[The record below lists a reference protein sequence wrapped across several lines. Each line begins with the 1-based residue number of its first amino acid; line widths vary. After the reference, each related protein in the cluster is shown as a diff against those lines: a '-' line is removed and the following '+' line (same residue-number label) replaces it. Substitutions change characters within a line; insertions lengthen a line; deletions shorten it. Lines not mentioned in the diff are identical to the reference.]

1 MRLSIGGLWHEL
13 CSFTTERSIT
23 FVDWR
28 LVRTHRMRQSR
39 FVPVL
44 VFFLLW
50 DRLMEARPHLSL
62 TSHFLHL
69 SPQQGIPY
77 KLVCAL
83 ILWWILGSLL
93 TTELYLANS
102 APSAYIE
109 LWASSKYDGELG
121 VFDYSQAQAEVYGR
135 VAAVGLDAPLGEDE
149 QEFELEK
156 VSEIASGYCD
166 ASDSNNAILL
176 SDGDQINFQN
186 LKCAYAEKDD
196 SVQIGDTHVLFVTAR
211 RDTYVARRPMTNEV
225 SDDSCDAVSFEAVG
239 MGEFCDGDDESVSF
253 RIAFGSCF
261 CERADSRFVAAAEH
275 LTFSASHAYESRFKS
290 GVADVTHVRVG
301 EDEESILATFG
312 KGEDVKIPIVKM
324 LQWLDVDLDSANEE
338 EVSKR
343 VAGVRVEASFQYYNF
358 HQAPGL
364 EERVSLDEG
373 PMVCIITLE
382 IAKDGDAVVGGGGG
396 KSESHSGSN
405 LGWFHTYAPL
415 GFRDGFDKAPTLGK
429 KHKSLG
435 HTKDLGTNKK
445 DSEFTSRLDQEQLFY
460 LLKKPDGTEAYVV
473 RRQDGVRISV
483 GSGGVISR
491 LDFALLLETFVQAFL
506 LLSFSNILMKFVAY
520 TLLGMKSRVY
530 KEFGE
535 HEVQYEREYARFAVQ
550 SIVASHAFERL
561 DVDNSGTIT
570 ESELVDALRLAQ
582 GPNGKNDENDLRTLA
597 AYIIACGD
605 VDGDEAGDGNADG
618 EISVTEWFD
627 LFGSG
632 HADSQSIRDNLRSL
646 GVTEMNALKRSLSE
660 AEKLK
665 GGNDGRKSPGAGN
678 LFGSKTL
685 RRGLA
690 TSGFL
695 RSVSGMEQT
704 VAEAE
709 EQKKENGGYGSTEP

>member
-1 MRLSIGGLWHEL
+1 
-13 CSFTTERSIT
+13 
-23 FVDWR
+23 
-28 LVRTHRMRQSR
+28 
-39 FVPVL
+39 
-44 VFFLLW
+44 
-50 DRLMEARPHLSL
+50 MEARPHLSL

-520 TLLGMKSRVY
+520 TLLGMNSRVY

>member
-1 MRLSIGGLWHEL
+1 
-13 CSFTTERSIT
+13 
-23 FVDWR
+23 
-28 LVRTHRMRQSR
+28 
-39 FVPVL
+39 
-44 VFFLLW
+44 
-50 DRLMEARPHLSL
+50 MEARPHLSL

-373 PMVCIITLE
+373 SMVCIITLE

>member
-1 MRLSIGGLWHEL
+1 
-13 CSFTTERSIT
+13 
-23 FVDWR
+23 
-28 LVRTHRMRQSR
+28 
-39 FVPVL
+39 
-44 VFFLLW
+44 
-50 DRLMEARPHLSL
+50 MEARPHLSL

-211 RDTYVARRPMTNEV
+211 RDTYVARRPMNNEV

>member
-1 MRLSIGGLWHEL
+1 
-13 CSFTTERSIT
+13 
-23 FVDWR
+23 
-28 LVRTHRMRQSR
+28 
-39 FVPVL
+39 
-44 VFFLLW
+44 
-50 DRLMEARPHLSL
+50 
-62 TSHFLHL
+62 
-69 SPQQGIPY
+69 
-77 KLVCAL
+77 
-83 ILWWILGSLL
+83 
-93 TTELYLANS
+93 
-102 APSAYIE
+102 
-109 LWASSKYDGELG
+109 
-121 VFDYSQAQAEVYGR
+121 
-135 VAAVGLDAPLGEDE
+135 
-149 QEFELEK
+149 
-156 VSEIASGYCD
+156 
-166 ASDSNNAILL
+166 
-176 SDGDQINFQN
+176 
-186 LKCAYAEKDD
+186 
-196 SVQIGDTHVLFVTAR
+196 
-211 RDTYVARRPMTNEV
+211 
-225 SDDSCDAVSFEAVG
+225 
-239 MGEFCDGDDESVSF
+239 
-253 RIAFGSCF
+253 
-261 CERADSRFVAAAEH
+261 
-275 LTFSASHAYESRFKS
+275 
-290 GVADVTHVRVG
+290 VG

-312 KGEDVKIPIVKM
+312 KGEEVKIPIVKM

-396 KSESHSGSN
+396 ESESHSGSN

-435 HTKDLGTNKK
+435 HTKDLGTTKK

-582 GPNGKNDENDLRTLA
+582 GPNGKNDENDLSTLA

-709 EQKKENGGYGSTEP
+709 EQKKEYGGYGSTEP

>member
-1 MRLSIGGLWHEL
+1 
-13 CSFTTERSIT
+13 
-23 FVDWR
+23 
-28 LVRTHRMRQSR
+28 
-39 FVPVL
+39 
-44 VFFLLW
+44 
-50 DRLMEARPHLSL
+50 MEARPHLSL

-211 RDTYVARRPMTNEV
+211 RDTYVARRPMNNEV

-445 DSEFTSRLDQEQLFY
+445 DSEFTSRLAGPGAVVLSV
-460 LLKKPDGTEAYVV
+460 KKT
-473 RRQDGVRISV
+473 RRHGGVRGAAAGRGADQRRV
-483 GSGGVISR
+483 GRRHFAAGFRPPPGNVRPGVS
-491 LDFALLLETFVQAFL
+491 FVEFLEHPDEVRGVH
-506 LLSFSNILMKFVAY
+506 VA
-520 TLLGMKSRVY
+520 GD
-530 KEFGE
+530 
-535 HEVQYEREYARFAVQ
+535 EVQGVQGVRGARGAVRAR
-550 SIVASHAFERL
+550 VRAVRDA
-561 DVDNSGTIT
+561 VD
-570 ESELVDALRLAQ
+570 R
-582 GPNGKNDENDLRTLA
+582 
-597 AYIIACGD
+597 
-605 VDGDEAGDGNADG
+605 G
-618 EISVTEWFD
+618 EPRV
-627 LFGSG
+627 
-632 HADSQSIRDNLRSL
+632 
-646 GVTEMNALKRSLSE
+646 
-660 AEKLK
+660 
-665 GGNDGRKSPGAGN
+665 
-678 LFGSKTL
+678 
-685 RRGLA
+685 
-690 TSGFL
+690 
-695 RSVSGMEQT
+695 
-704 VAEAE
+704 
-709 EQKKENGGYGSTEP
+709 

>member
-1 MRLSIGGLWHEL
+1 
-13 CSFTTERSIT
+13 
-23 FVDWR
+23 
-28 LVRTHRMRQSR
+28 
-39 FVPVL
+39 
-44 VFFLLW
+44 
-50 DRLMEARPHLSL
+50 MEARPHLSL

-312 KGEDVKIPIVKM
+312 KGEEVKIPIVKM

>member
-1 MRLSIGGLWHEL
+1 
-13 CSFTTERSIT
+13 
-23 FVDWR
+23 
-28 LVRTHRMRQSR
+28 
-39 FVPVL
+39 
-44 VFFLLW
+44 
-50 DRLMEARPHLSL
+50 MEARPHLSL

-77 KLVCAL
+77 KLACAL

-312 KGEDVKIPIVKM
+312 KGEEVKIPIVKM

-343 VAGVRVEASFQYYNF
+343 VAGVGVEASFQYYNF

-396 KSESHSGSN
+396 ESESHSGSN

-435 HTKDLGTNKK
+435 HTKDLGTTKK

-709 EQKKENGGYGSTEP
+709 EQKKEYGGYGSTEP

>member
-1 MRLSIGGLWHEL
+1 
-13 CSFTTERSIT
+13 
-23 FVDWR
+23 
-28 LVRTHRMRQSR
+28 
-39 FVPVL
+39 
-44 VFFLLW
+44 
-50 DRLMEARPHLSL
+50 MEARPHLSL

>member
-1 MRLSIGGLWHEL
+1 
-13 CSFTTERSIT
+13 
-23 FVDWR
+23 
-28 LVRTHRMRQSR
+28 
-39 FVPVL
+39 
-44 VFFLLW
+44 
-50 DRLMEARPHLSL
+50 MEARPHLSL

-196 SVQIGDTHVLFVTAR
+196 SVQIGDTHVLFDTAR

-312 KGEDVKIPIVKM
+312 KGEEVKIPIVKM

-396 KSESHSGSN
+396 ESESHSGSN

-435 HTKDLGTNKK
+435 HTKDLGTTKK

-709 EQKKENGGYGSTEP
+709 EQKKEYGGYGSTEP

>member
-1 MRLSIGGLWHEL
+1 
-13 CSFTTERSIT
+13 
-23 FVDWR
+23 
-28 LVRTHRMRQSR
+28 
-39 FVPVL
+39 
-44 VFFLLW
+44 
-50 DRLMEARPHLSL
+50 MEARPHLSL

-709 EQKKENGGYGSTEP
+709 EQKKEYGGYGSTEP

>member
-1 MRLSIGGLWHEL
+1 
-13 CSFTTERSIT
+13 
-23 FVDWR
+23 
-28 LVRTHRMRQSR
+28 
-39 FVPVL
+39 
-44 VFFLLW
+44 
-50 DRLMEARPHLSL
+50 MEARPHLSL

-312 KGEDVKIPIVKM
+312 KGEEVKIPIVKM

-396 KSESHSGSN
+396 ESESHSGSN

-435 HTKDLGTNKK
+435 HTKDLGTTKK

-709 EQKKENGGYGSTEP
+709 EQKKEYGGYGSTEP

>member
-1 MRLSIGGLWHEL
+1 
-13 CSFTTERSIT
+13 
-23 FVDWR
+23 
-28 LVRTHRMRQSR
+28 
-39 FVPVL
+39 
-44 VFFLLW
+44 
-50 DRLMEARPHLSL
+50 MEARPHLSL

-77 KLVCAL
+77 KLACAL

-312 KGEDVKIPIVKM
+312 KGEEVKIPIVKM

-396 KSESHSGSN
+396 ESESHSGSN

-435 HTKDLGTNKK
+435 HTKDLGTTKK

-709 EQKKENGGYGSTEP
+709 EQKKEYGGYGSTEP

>member
-1 MRLSIGGLWHEL
+1 
-13 CSFTTERSIT
+13 
-23 FVDWR
+23 
-28 LVRTHRMRQSR
+28 
-39 FVPVL
+39 
-44 VFFLLW
+44 
-50 DRLMEARPHLSL
+50 MEARPHLSL

-373 PMVCIITLE
+373 SMVCIITLE

-396 KSESHSGSN
+396 ESESHSGSN